1 MDRSLKVKIKD
12 NLKRIGV
19 GKVRLNYL
27 KIYLHFTYKYWAR
40 SNQPTRNMH
49 TLLILQSINRKFYLM
64 KFREN
69 IENKEQQIFDWVL
82 RLGEL
87 GENIRA
93 PQLSK
98 IKIITVKPI

>member
-1 MDRSLKVKIKD
+1 
-12 NLKRIGV
+12 
-19 GKVRLNYL
+19 
-27 KIYLHFTYKYWAR
+27 
-40 SNQPTRNMH
+40 
-49 TLLILQSINRKFYLM
+49 M

-82 RLGEL
+82 RLGEF